1 MRSTDRAHGCSSAS
15 ARLDRQPD
23 RTDDRR
29 IQFRP
34 VAELARKAE
43 DWEFP
48 GLLLADSQDL
58 NADIWSNSAWPARR
72 PRGCSSARTC
82 PCRRRRGGRRL
93 ALTAGLPRDGAGNR
107 RSAAAANAVT
117 KNGDGT
123 VSVEINALH
132 DAEGLERNL
141 HQGDI
146 PAVVRYLPPDQGRRS
161 DTFTVIIP
169 ARATRSRE
177 AGRSRCAGRG
187 YALRDRQSAL
197 QRIAARIVS
206 VERHEWQSTRERLAA
221 RIGIPHA
228 LGPVAAAHLSHD
240 CLVPPAN
247 VGLGL

>member
-1 MRSTDRAHGCSSAS
+1 
-15 ARLDRQPD
+15 
-23 RTDDRR
+23 
-29 IQFRP
+29 

-93 ALTAGLPRDGAGNR
+93 ALTAGLRRDGAGNR

-117 KNGDGT
+117 KDGDGT
-123 VSVEINALH
+123 VGVEINALH

-146 PAVVRYLPPDQGRRS
+146 PAVVRYLPPDQGRGRTRS
-161 DTFTVIIP
+161 RSSSQLG
-169 ARATRSRE
+169 AATRSRE
-177 AGRSRCAGRG
+177 AGRSRCAGTGVCASRSTKRSP
-187 YALRDRQSAL
+187 AHCRTDRQRRTPRMA
-197 QRIAARIVS
+197 IDPGKVS
-206 VERHEWQSTRERLAA
+206 CPDRYPACS
-221 RIGIPHA
+221 
-228 LGPVAAAHLSHD
+228 GPRRRCA
-240 CLVPPAN
+240 P
-247 VGLGL
+247 

>member
-169 ARATRSRE
+169 ARSATRSRE
-177 AGRSRCAGRG
+177 AGRSRCAGTGVCASRSTKRSP
-187 YALRDRQSAL
+187 AHCRTDRQRRTPRMA
-197 QRIAARIVS
+197 IDPGKVS
-206 VERHEWQSTRERLAA
+206 CPDRYPACS
-221 RIGIPHA
+221 
-228 LGPVAAAHLSHD
+228 GPRRRCA
-240 CLVPPAN
+240 P
-247 VGLGL
+247 

>member
-1 MRSTDRAHGCSSAS
+1 MRSTNRAHGCSSAS

-93 ALTAGLPRDGAGNR
+93 ALTAGLPRDGAPGTSAVPLPPTPSRRTVTERSASRSTLSMTRKAWSATCTRATSPPSCDTCRRTRGAVGHVHGHHPSSERRRARGRRDDRDARGRGMRFEIDKALSSALPHRSSASNATNGNR
-107 RSAAAANAVT
+107 PG
-117 KNGDGT
+117 KG
-123 VSVEINALH
+123 
-132 DAEGLERNL
+132 
-141 HQGDI
+141 
-146 PAVVRYLPPDQGRRS
+146 
-161 DTFTVIIP
+161 
-169 ARATRSRE
+169 
-177 AGRSRCAGRG
+177 
-187 YALRDRQSAL
+187 
-197 QRIAARIVS
+197 
-206 VERHEWQSTRERLAA
+206 
-221 RIGIPHA
+221 
-228 LGPVAAAHLSHD
+228 
-240 CLVPPAN
+240 
-247 VGLGL
+247 

>member
-93 ALTAGLPRDGAGNR
+93 ALTAGLPRGGAGNR

-169 ARATRSRE
+169 ARSGDALEGGGTIEMRGDGGMRFEIDKALSSAFPHRSSASNATNGNRP
-177 AGRSRCAGRG
+177 GKC
-187 YALRDRQSAL
+187 
-197 QRIAARIVS
+197 
-206 VERHEWQSTRERLAA
+206 
-221 RIGIPHA
+221 
-228 LGPVAAAHLSHD
+228 
-240 CLVPPAN
+240 
-247 VGLGL
+247 

>member
-34 VAELARKAE
+34 VAELARKTE

-93 ALTAGLPRDGAGNR
+93 ALTAGLPRGGAGNR
-107 RSAAAANAVT
+107 RSAAAVNAVT

-146 PAVVRYLPPDQGRRS
+146 PAVVRYLPPDQGRGRTRS
-161 DTFTVIIP
+161 RSSSQLG
-169 ARATRSRE
+169 AATRSRE
-177 AGRSRCAGRG
+177 AGRSRYAGTGVCASRSTKRSP
-187 YALRDRQSAL
+187 AHCRTDRQRRTPRMA
-197 QRIAARIVS
+197 IDPGKVS
-206 VERHEWQSTRERLAA
+206 CPDRYPACS
-221 RIGIPHA
+221 
-228 LGPVAAAHLSHD
+228 GPRRRCA
-240 CLVPPAN
+240 P
-247 VGLGL
+247 

>member
-1 MRSTDRAHGCSSAS
+1 VRSTDRAHGCSSAS

-93 ALTAGLPRDGAGNR
+93 ALTAGLPRDGAPGTSAVPLPPTPSR
-107 RSAAAANAVT
+107 RTVTERSASRSTLSMTRKAWSATCTRAT
-117 KNGDGT
+117 
-123 VSVEINALH
+123 S
-132 DAEGLERNL
+132 
-141 HQGDI
+141 
-146 PAVVRYLPPDQGRRS
+146 PPSCDTCRRTRGAGR
-161 DTFTVIIP
+161 
-169 ARATRSRE
+169 TRSRSSSQLG
-177 AGRSRCAGRG
+177 ARRARGRRDDRDARGRG

-197 QRIAARIVS
+197 QRIATQIVS
-206 VERHEWQSTRERLAA
+206 VERHERQSTRE
-221 RIGIPHA
+221 G
-228 LGPVAAAHLSHD
+228 
-240 CLVPPAN
+240 
-247 VGLGL
+247 

>member
-93 ALTAGLPRDGAGNR
+93 ALTAGLPRGGAGNR

-169 ARATRSRE
+169 ARSGDALEGGGTIEMRGDGVCASRSTK
-177 AGRSRCAGRG
+177 RSPAHCRTDRQRRTPRMAIDPGKVSCPDRYPACSGPRRRCA
-187 YALRDRQSAL
+187 
-197 QRIAARIVS
+197 
-206 VERHEWQSTRERLAA
+206 
-221 RIGIPHA
+221 P
-228 LGPVAAAHLSHD
+228 
-240 CLVPPAN
+240 
-247 VGLGL
+247 

>member
-93 ALTAGLPRDGAGNR
+93 ALTAGLPRDGAPGTSAVPLPPTPSR
-107 RSAAAANAVT
+107 RTVTERSASRSTLSMTRKAWSATCTRAT
-117 KNGDGT
+117 
-123 VSVEINALH
+123 S
-132 DAEGLERNL
+132 
-141 HQGDI
+141 
-146 PAVVRYLPPDQGRRS
+146 PPSCDTCRRTRGAGRTRS
-161 DTFTVIIP
+161 RSSSQLG
-169 ARATRSRE
+169 AATRSRE
-177 AGRSRCAGRG
+177 AGRSRCAGTGVCASRSTKRSP
-187 YALRDRQSAL
+187 AHCRTDRQRRTPRMA
-197 QRIAARIVS
+197 IDPGKVS
-206 VERHEWQSTRERLAA
+206 CPDRYPACS
-221 RIGIPHA
+221 
-228 LGPVAAAHLSHD
+228 GPRRRCA
-240 CLVPPAN
+240 P
-247 VGLGL
+247 